1 MILIIISIVIIIFL
15 LIRWSISPDLKLYK
29 HCNWFIRIWIFLTQ
43 IRCYNCGRI
52 AVRNVGVG
60 KKDGPYRTKYCLNR
74 VCSWNADSSYRGSTH
89 GDTPIDGSLGW
100 KYNKYDNK

>member
-1 MILIIISIVIIIFL
+1 
-15 LIRWSISPDLKLYK
+15 
-29 HCNWFIRIWIFLTQ
+29 
-43 IRCYNCGRI
+43 
-52 AVRNVGVG
+52 VG